1 MIWRIWGKEVMQR
14 SIIFKYFTIYLALVL
29 LSIAVLGAGI
39 MAFATMYFKDENYQ
53 QLEVCA
59 QKGSWQITQLL
70 DENTVLDQDLV
81 TDYLSVMASSVSGEL
96 LLSDLDGTLLLSSQP
111 DSPLVGKQMDSRILD
126 QLRLDGSYREM
137 GYLGGLFPA
146 HYNTVAL
153 PIYDQ
158 SQQPI
163 GYFFACAPA
172 GEPLNSFLLDFL
184 QVFSVASV
192 IVLAVVSVII
202 YFVSR
207 QLVKPLRQMSEA
219 AAKMSSGDFSQQL
232 MVDSDDELGQLALA
246 MNHMAQSLSSLE
258 TMRRSFISNVS
269 HELKT
274 PMTTISGFVDGILDG
289 TIPPDQ
295 QKKYLR
301 IVSEEVNRLSRLVV
315 SMLNLSRIEAGEMR
329 LTRQKVDVVD
339 STIQTL
345 FQLESQIEK
354 RELQVEG
361 LEHEPL
367 YVDADPDL
375 LHQVIYNLT
384 ENACKFADQGGTLS
398 FSFEKEGNRAMVG
411 VRNTGEGLS
420 KQEISRVFDRFY
432 KTDRSRGLD
441 KTGVGLGLYI
451 VRSILTLHGG
461 DIIVRSVK
469 GEYTEFVFTLP
480 LYNPMRK
487 FKKKPDGK
495 EDPNGKS

>member
-1 MIWRIWGKEVMQR
+1 
-14 SIIFKYFTIYLALVL
+14 
-29 LSIAVLGAGI
+29 
-39 MAFATMYFKDENYQ
+39 
-53 QLEVCA
+53 
-59 QKGSWQITQLL
+59 
-70 DENTVLDQDLV
+70 
-81 TDYLSVMASSVSGEL
+81 
-96 LLSDLDGTLLLSSQP
+96 
-111 DSPLVGKQMDSRILD
+111 
-126 QLRLDGSYREM
+126 
-137 GYLGGLFPA
+137 
-146 HYNTVAL
+146 
-153 PIYDQ
+153 
-158 SQQPI
+158 
-163 GYFFACAPA
+163 
-172 GEPLNSFLLDFL
+172 
-184 QVFSVASV
+184 
-192 IVLAVVSVII
+192 
-202 YFVSR
+202 
-207 QLVKPLRQMSEA
+207 
-219 AAKMSSGDFSQQL
+219 
-232 MVDSDDELGQLALA
+232 
-246 MNHMAQSLSSLE
+246 
-258 TMRRSFISNVS
+258 
-269 HELKT
+269 
-274 PMTTISGFVDGILDG
+274 MTTISGFVDGMLDG
-289 TIPPDQ
+289 TFPPDQ

-315 SMLNLSRIEAGEMR
+315 SMLNLSRIEAGEMK

>member
-1 MIWRIWGKEVMQR
+1 MQR

-39 MAFATMYFKDENYQ
+39 MAFATMYFKDESYQ

-59 QKGSWQITQLL
+59 QEGSQRISRSLTADAQ
-70 DENTVLDQDLV
+70 LDQELV
-81 TDYLSVMASSVSGEL
+81 SDYLAVMASSVDGEL
-96 LLSDLDGTLLLSSQP
+96 LVSDLDGTLLLSS
-111 DSPLVGKQMDSRILD
+111 DSDSKLPGNRVDSRILD
-126 QLRLDGSYREM
+126 QLRLDLVYREM
-137 GYLGGLFPA
+137 GYLGGLFPV

-153 PIYDQ
+153 PIYSGQ
-158 SQQPI
+158 EQVV
-163 GYFFACAPA
+163 GYFFACSPA

-219 AAKMSSGDFSQQL
+219 AAKMSSGDFSQRL

-289 TIPPDQ
+289 TIPPNQ

-301 IVSEEVNRLSRLVV
+301 IVSDEVNRLSRLVV
-315 SMLNLSRIEAGEMR
+315 SMLNLSRIEAGEMK
-329 LTRQKVDVVD
+329 LTRQKVDAVD

-354 RELQVEG
+354 RELEVQG
-361 LEHEPL
+361 LDHEPL

-384 ENACKFADQGGTLS
+384 ENACKFANQGGTLS
-398 FSFEKEGNRAMVG
+398 FSFEKEGNRALIG

-420 KQEISRVFDRFY
+420 KQELSRVFDRFY

-451 VRSILTLHGG
+451 VRSIVTLHGG

-487 FKKKPDGK
+487 FKKKTDGK
-495 EDPNGKS
+495 EESNAKS

>member
-96 LLSDLDGTLLLSSQP
+96 LLSDLDGTLLLSSQL
-111 DSPLVGKQMDSRILD
+111 DSPLVGGQVDSRILD

-219 AAKMSSGDFSQQL
+219 AAK
-232 MVDSDDELGQLALA
+232 
-246 MNHMAQSLSSLE
+246 
-258 TMRRSFISNVS
+258 
-269 HELKT
+269 
-274 PMTTISGFVDGILDG
+274 
-289 TIPPDQ
+289 
-295 QKKYLR
+295 
-301 IVSEEVNRLSRLVV
+301 
-315 SMLNLSRIEAGEMR
+315 
-329 LTRQKVDVVD
+329 
-339 STIQTL
+339 
-345 FQLESQIEK
+345 
-354 RELQVEG
+354 
-361 LEHEPL
+361 
-367 YVDADPDL
+367 
-375 LHQVIYNLT
+375 
-384 ENACKFADQGGTLS
+384 
-398 FSFEKEGNRAMVG
+398 
-411 VRNTGEGLS
+411 
-420 KQEISRVFDRFY
+420 
-432 KTDRSRGLD
+432 
-441 KTGVGLGLYI
+441 
-451 VRSILTLHGG
+451 
-461 DIIVRSVK
+461 
-469 GEYTEFVFTLP
+469 
-480 LYNPMRK
+480 
-487 FKKKPDGK
+487 
-495 EDPNGKS
+495 

>member
-96 LLSDLDGTLLLSSQP
+96 LLSDLDGTLLLSSQL
-111 DSPLVGKQMDSRILD
+111 DSPLVGD

-315 SMLNLSRIEAGEMR
+315 SMLNLSRIEAGEMK
-329 LTRQKVDVVD
+329 LTRQKVDVLD

>member
-1 MIWRIWGKEVMQR
+1 MQR

-111 DSPLVGKQMDSRILD
+111 DSPLVGEQVDSRILD

-184 QVFSVASV
+184 QVFSV
-192 IVLAVVSVII
+192 
-202 YFVSR
+202 
-207 QLVKPLRQMSEA
+207 
-219 AAKMSSGDFSQQL
+219 
-232 MVDSDDELGQLALA
+232 
-246 MNHMAQSLSSLE
+246 
-258 TMRRSFISNVS
+258 
-269 HELKT
+269 
-274 PMTTISGFVDGILDG
+274 
-289 TIPPDQ
+289 
-295 QKKYLR
+295 
-301 IVSEEVNRLSRLVV
+301 
-315 SMLNLSRIEAGEMR
+315 
-329 LTRQKVDVVD
+329 
-339 STIQTL
+339 
-345 FQLESQIEK
+345 
-354 RELQVEG
+354 
-361 LEHEPL
+361 
-367 YVDADPDL
+367 
-375 LHQVIYNLT
+375 
-384 ENACKFADQGGTLS
+384 
-398 FSFEKEGNRAMVG
+398 
-411 VRNTGEGLS
+411 
-420 KQEISRVFDRFY
+420 
-432 KTDRSRGLD
+432 
-441 KTGVGLGLYI
+441 GVGDCAGRGVGDYLLRFPAAGKTLAADERSGGQNEQRGFLPAADGGFRRRTGSAGSGYESYGPVPLFLGDHAPQLY
-451 VRSILTLHGG
+451 L
-461 DIIVRSVK
+461 
-469 GEYTEFVFTLP
+469 
-480 LYNPMRK
+480 
-487 FKKKPDGK
+487 
-495 EDPNGKS
+495 

>member
-1 MIWRIWGKEVMQR
+1 MQR

-53 QLEVCA
+53 QLEACA
-59 QKGSWQITQLL
+59 QKGSQQITRSLT
-70 DENTVLDQDLV
+70 ENTQLDQRLV
-81 TDYLSVMASSVSGEL
+81 SDYLSVMASSVSGEL
-96 LLSDLDGTLLLSSQP
+96 LVSDLDGTLLLSSQP
-111 DSPLVGKQMDSRILD
+111 DSSLPGKQVDSRILE
-126 QLRLDGSYREM
+126 QLQLNLSYREM
-137 GYLGGLFPA
+137 GYLGGLFPV

-158 SQQPI
+158 QQQVV
-163 GYFFACAPA
+163 GYLFASAPA

-192 IVLAVVSVII
+192 IVLAVVSIII

-219 AAKMSSGDFSQQL
+219 AAKMSSGDFSQRL

-246 MNHMAQSLSSLE
+246 MNHMAQSLASLE

-289 TIPPDQ
+289 TIPPNQ

-301 IVSEEVNRLSRLVV
+301 IVSDEVNRLSRLVV
-315 SMLNLSRIEAGEMR
+315 SMLNLSRIEAGEMK
-329 LTRQKVDVVD
+329 LTRQKVDAVD

-354 RELQVEG
+354 RGLEVEG
-361 LEHEPL
+361 LDHEPL

-384 ENACKFADQGGTLS
+384 ENACKFANQGGTLS
-398 FSFEKEGNRAMVG
+398 FSFEKEGSRAMIG
-411 VRNTGEGLS
+411 VKNTGEGLS

-451 VRSILTLHGG
+451 VRSIVTLHGG
-461 DIIVRSVK
+461 EIIVRSVK

-480 LYNPMRK
+480 LYNPMRI
-487 FKKKPDGK
+487 FKKKTDGK
-495 EDPNGKS
+495 EEPNAKS